1 MVDPITP
8 DDRQAIELMYFAYRA
23 FTAPADGLLAARE
36 LGRAHHRILY
46 FVGREPGLSVSRLL
60 EVLAISKQA
69 LNGPLRRLLALG
81 LVKTSSSVEDR
92 RVKRL
97 QLTEAGEA
105 LERQL
110 TRTQAQVMRAAL
122 ADGGDWRAV
131 MERLASPS
139 PSA

>member
-1 MVDPITP
+1 
-8 DDRQAIELMYFAYRA
+8 MYFAYRA
-23 FTAPADGLLAARE
+23 FTAPADGVLAARE

-69 LNGPLRRLLALG
+69 LNGPLRRLTALG
-81 LVKTSSSVEDR
+81 LVVTRSSADDR

-97 QLTEAGEA
+97 HLTQAGEI

-110 TRTQAQVMRAAL
+110 TRAQAEVMRAAL
-122 ADGGDWRAV
+122 SGGGDWREV
-131 MERLASPS
+131 MQRLASPS